1 MSQIR
6 LYFRVALL
14 AVPLA
19 LSTAGST
26 PAQSARRPI
35 QLDDWYGLKQV
46 DGLAVSPDG
55 RAAVFTVSE
64 IDRVKDRRT
73 SSLWRVAVAG
83 GQPERLTQTGSVSSP
98 RFSPDGRFLAFVS
111 DRYIAGGPV
120 LEKAAEKGQVFLL
133 PLTGGE
139 AYPVTALPEGVDTLR
154 WAPDSKRLVVVS
166 RDAREGPEEAAR
178 PEGERDTAAPPIVLT
193 RLQHKRDG
201 SGWLDLRRRHLYVIE
216 LDNALEAPGRA
227 VAVTKTLTAGPYDD
241 GDPAWAPEGG
251 SIAFSSNR
259 SKDPDENDN
268 TDIWI
273 VDAQGGDPRRL
284 TTDPGSDDNPVFS
297 PDGQR
302 IAYVHMPEDPPIYAT
317 PRVQVVPVSSSAP
330 GGSPRDVT
338 GKLDRHVS
346 GTPRW
351 AGDGKSIYTAL
362 VDSGRTPL
370 VQVTLDGARTTV
382 YDGDISDFEIAGD
395 HAVVTASTPTR
406 PSEILAVPLAGGSQ
420 AVRALTRVNED
431 LLSKLDFEPAEEVH
445 FKSADG
451 TPIEGWVIKPPGFE
465 DGSTTPKGRT
475 TTQGR
480 TTKLYPLI
488 LRIHGGPVG
497 QYTDSFYFEHQYL
510 ASLGYVVLI
519 TNPRGSNGYGEAF
532 CRAIFADWGNKDYQ
546 DVMAGVDHMLTTGYI
561 DAKKLGVGGWSYG
574 GIMTNYTITKTTR
587 FAAATS
593 GAGAV
598 DMFSNFG
605 TDDLRLWWIRELGL
619 PWRNLDLYRKLS
631 PLMSIEKVTTPT
643 LIMVGDRDY
652 RVPLP
657 QSEQL
662 YVALR
667 SLGKP
672 AALVVYPGQS
682 HGISRPSYQID
693 RLRRYGL
700 WYDKYILG
708 KDVDPTY
715 ETWTDGKKKTGTQL

>member
-1 MSQIR
+1 MR
-6 LYFRVALL
+6 
-14 AVPLA
+14 
-19 LSTAGST
+19 
-26 PAQSARRPI
+26 
-35 QLDDWYGLKQV
+35 
-46 DGLAVSPDG
+46 
-55 RAAVFTVSE
+55 
-64 IDRVKDRRT
+64 
-73 SSLWRVAVAG
+73 
-83 GQPERLTQTGSVSSP
+83 
-98 RFSPDGRFLAFVS
+98 
-111 DRYIAGGPV
+111 IAI
-120 LEKAAEKGQVFLL
+120 
-133 PLTGGE
+133 
-139 AYPVTALPEGVDTLR
+139 
-154 WAPDSKRLVVVS
+154 S
-166 RDAREGPEEAAR
+166 
-178 PEGERDTAAPPIVLT
+178 
-193 RLQHKRDG
+193 
-201 SGWLDLRRRHLYVIE
+201 
-216 LDNALEAPGRA
+216 
-227 VAVTKTLTAGPYDD
+227 KTLTSGPHDD
-241 GDPAWAPEGG
+241 GDPAWAPDGR

-268 TDIWI
+268 TDIWV
-273 VDAQGGDPRRL
+273 VDAQGGEPRRL
-284 TTDPGSDDNPVFS
+284 TNDQGSDDNPVFS

-302 IAYVHMPEDPPIYAT
+302 IAYVHMPENPPIYAT
-317 PRVQVVPVSSSAP
+317 PRVQIIPVSSSAP
-330 GGSPRDVT
+330 VAAPRDIT

-346 GTPRW
+346 GAPRW
-351 AGDGKSIYTAL
+351 ASDGKSVYTAL

-382 YDGDISDFEIAGD
+382 HDGDVSDFEIAGD
-395 HAVVTASTPTR
+395 HAVLTASTPTR
-406 PSEILAVPLAGGSQ
+406 PDEILAVPLTGSQ
-420 AVRALTRVNED
+420 AARALTRVNED
-431 LLSKLDFEPAEEVH
+431 VLSKLDFKPAEEVH

-451 TPIEGWVIKPPGFE
+451 TPIEGWVIKPPGF
-465 DGSTTPKGRT
+465 DSKTS
-475 TTQGR
+475 
-480 TTKLYPLI
+480 YPLI
-488 LRIHGGPVG
+488 LRIHGGPVS

-546 DVMAGVDHMLTTGYI
+546 DVMAGVDHLLTTGYI

-672 AALVVYPGQS
+672 AALVVYPEQS
-682 HGISRPSYQID
+682 HGISRPSYQVD
-693 RLRRYGL
+693 RFRRYGL

-715 ETWTDGKKKTGTQL
+715 ERWKEEKKKTGTQH

>member
-1 MSQIR
+1 MSQIS

-14 AVPLA
+14 AVPLVF
-19 LSTAGST
+19 STAGPA
-26 PAQSARRPI
+26 PAQDARRPI
-35 QLDDWYGLKQV
+35 QLDDWYALKNVGGLT
-46 DGLAVSPDG
+46 VSPDG
-55 RAAVFTVSE
+55 RTAAFTVSE
-64 IDRVKDRRT
+64 IDRAKDRRT
-73 SSLWRVAVAG
+73 SSLWRVPVAG
-83 GQPERLTQTGSVSSP
+83 GQPERLTQTGSAGSP

-120 LEKAAEKGQVFLL
+120 LEKVAEKGQVFLL

-139 AYPVTALPEGVDTLR
+139 AYPVTALPEGVDSLH
-154 WAPDSKRLVVVS
+154 WAPDSRRLVVVS
-166 RDAREGPEEAAR
+166 RDARSEPDDKTKPEN
-178 PEGERDTAAPPIVLT
+178 EREAAPPIVLT

-201 SGWLDLRRRHLYVIE
+201 SGWLDLRRRHLYVVE

-227 VAVTKTLTAGPYDD
+227 IAVSKALTSGPFDD
-241 GDPAWAPEGG
+241 GDPAWAPDGR

-273 VDAQGGDPRRL
+273 VDAQGGEPRRI
-284 TTDPGSDDNPVFS
+284 TSDPGSDDNGVFS
-297 PDGQR
+297 PDGR
-302 IAYVHMPEDPPIYAT
+302 LIAYVHMPGSPPIYAT
-317 PRVQVVPVSSSAP
+317 PRIQVVSAAS
-330 GGSPRDVT
+330 GSTAGAPRDIT

-346 GTPRW
+346 GAPRW
-351 AGDGKSIYTAL
+351 ASDGKSVYVAL

-370 VQVTLDGARTTV
+370 ARVTLDGARTNI
-382 YDGDISDFEIAGD
+382 YDGDVADFELAGD
-395 HAVVTASTPTR
+395 HAVVSASTPSR
-406 PSEILAVPLAGGSQ
+406 PNEILAVPLSGGSPS
-420 AVRALTRVNED
+420 AHALTRVNED
-431 LLSKLDFEPAEEVH
+431 VLAKLDFKPAEEIH

-451 TPIEGWVIKPPGFE
+451 TPIEGWAIKPPGFE
-465 DGSTTPKGRT
+465 RKNS
-475 TTQGR
+475 
-480 TTKLYPLI
+480 YPLI
-488 LRIHGGPVG
+488 LRIHGGPVS

-546 DVMAGVDHMLTTGYI
+546 DVMAGVDHMIATGYI

-574 GIMTNYTITKTTR
+574 GIMTNYVITKTTR

-662 YVALR
+662 YVSLR
-667 SLGKP
+667 SLGKT
-672 AALVVYPGQS
+672 AALVVYPEQS

-693 RLRRYGL
+693 RFRRYGL

-715 ETWTDGKKKTGTQL
+715 ETWKEGKKTGTQP

>member
-1 MSQIR
+1 VKSI
-6 LYFRVALL
+6 
-14 AVPLA
+14 
-19 LSTAGST
+19 
-26 PAQSARRPI
+26 ARKT
-35 QLDDWYGLKQV
+35 G
-46 DGLAVSPDG
+46 GH
-55 RAAVFTVSE
+55 RACGGCRS
-64 IDRVKDRRT
+64 
-73 SSLWRVAVAG
+73 VAG
-83 GQPERLTQTGSVSSP
+83 GQPERLTQTGSASSP
-98 RFSPDGRFLAFVS
+98 RFSPDGRYLAFVS

-120 LEKAAEKGQVFLL
+120 LEKVAEKGQVFLL

-139 AYPVTALPEGVDTLR
+139 AYPVTALPEGVDTLQ
-154 WAPDSKRLVVVS
+154 WAPDSKRLGVVS
-166 RDAREGPEEAAR
+166 RDAREEADDTAKPES
-178 PEGERDTAAPPIVLT
+178 EREAAPPIVLT

-201 SGWLDLRRRHLYVIE
+201 SGWLDLRRRHLYIIQ
-216 LDNALEAPGRA
+216 LDNALEVPGRA
-227 VAVTKTLTAGPYDD
+227 IAVSKTLTSGPYDD
-241 GDPAWAPEGG
+241 GDPAWAPDGR

-259 SKDPDENDN
+259 SKEPDENDN
-268 TDIWI
+268 TDIWV
-273 VDAQGGDPRRL
+273 VDAQGGEPRRI
-284 TTDPGSDDNPVFS
+284 TNDPGSDDNPVFS

-302 IAYVHMPEDPPIYAT
+302 IAYVHMPENPPIYAT
-317 PRVQVVPVSSSAP
+317 PRVRVIPVSSGSP
-330 GGSPRDVT
+330 GGASRDIT

-346 GTPRW
+346 GAPRW
-351 AGDGKSIYTAL
+351 ASDGKSVYTAL
-362 VDSGRTPL
+362 VDSGRNPL
-370 VQVTLDGARTTV
+370 VQVTLDGARTTIH
-382 YDGDISDFEIAGD
+382 DGDVDDFEIAGD
-395 HAVVTASTPTR
+395 HAVLAASTPTR
-406 PSEILAVPLAGGSQ
+406 PTEVLAVPLTGGSQ
-420 AVRALTRVNED
+420 AARTLTRVNED
-431 LLSKLDFEPAEEVH
+431 VLSKLDFKPAEEVH

-465 DGSTTPKGRT
+465 GRP
-475 TTQGR
+475 
-480 TTKLYPLI
+480 TKTYPLI
-488 LRIHGGPVG
+488 LRIHGGPVS

-561 DAKKLGVGGWSYG
+561 DAKKVGVGGWSYG

-619 PWRNLDLYRKLS
+619 PWRNLDLYRRLS
-631 PLMSIEKVTTPT
+631 PLMSIERVTTPT

-693 RLRRYGL
+693 RFRRYGL

-715 ETWTDGKKKTGTQL
+715 ETWKDGKKTGTQP

>member
-273 VDAQGGDPRRL
+273 VDAQGGEPRRL

-510 ASLGYVVLI
+510 ASVGYVVLI